1 MKPGNPGKA
10 AYRKIITNAV
20 IRSEQSRTRF
30 VIIVLVFV
38 AVYGVYRTI
47 FPVVGSASIGLFVF
61 SVTLFL
67 LLFEYYMLK
76 VLDKCV
82 LLEKDEPHLFLRSI
96 QLIAEC
102 LYPVILM
109 VLLLVFTP
117 VNPWLLLVSPAYVL
131 ILVLIGASVLRLRGD
146 STFLCGLF
154 GTLSYA
160 ALVFYVINH
169 AGREFESPF
178 ALENYFVL
186 LLLLLLMSG
195 VSVYITRKMREYLD
209 AAVREVET
217 RQEDELIRKDLEIA
231 EGIQQSLLPGKILR
245 FNDYELAGFS
255 RAAQQTGGDYY
266 DWRTLD
272 QSRLI
277 LTIADATG
285 HGIGPALMTT
295 ACRAYVRAIMDQDN
309 KPEQALRRLNFLVH
323 EDMPAGKFVT
333 FGLIDLDTGKHE
345 LSFLSAGHAP
355 HLLIRNRSSE
365 VEHIPAQGAPLGIS
379 AHLELEPSVTRF
391 LEKNDM
397 VVMLSD
403 GVYDIENRSG
413 RKLGLEQLISYITEN
428 RHLSAADLVDAISGY
443 LENYL
448 QGQMPGDDMTLV
460 VLKRT

>member
-1 MKPGNPGKA
+1 MKSGNPGKA
-10 AYRKIITNAV
+10 AYRRIITNAV

-30 VIIVLVFV
+30 VIIVLAFV

-47 FPVVGSASIGLFVF
+47 FPVVDSASIGLFVF
-61 SVTLFL
+61 SVTLFM

-76 VLDKCV
+76 VLEDCV
-82 LLEKDEPHLFLRSI
+82 LLNKDEPHLFLRSI
-96 QLIAEC
+96 QLILEC
-102 LYPVILM
+102 LYPVLLM
-109 VLLLVFTP
+109 ILLLAFTP

-154 GTLSYA
+154 GTVSYA

-169 AGREFESPF
+169 AGRDFESPF

-186 LLLLLLMSG
+186 VFLLLLMSG
-195 VSVYITRKMREYLD
+195 VSVYITRKMRQYLD

-217 RQEDELIRKDLEIA
+217 RRRHELIRKDLEIA
-231 EGIQQSLLPGKILR
+231 EGIQQSLLPGKTLK
-245 FNDYELAGFS
+245 FNDYELGGFS

-266 DWRTLD
+266 DWDTLD
-272 QSRLI
+272 NSRLV

-295 ACRAYVRAIMDQDN
+295 ACRAYVRAIMDHDN
-309 KPEQALRRLNFLVH
+309 KPEQVMQQLNSLVH

-345 LSFLSAGHAP
+345 LLFLSAGHAP
-355 HLLIRNRSSE
+355 HLLIRGKTSDI
-365 VEHIPAQGAPLGIS
+365 EHIPAQGAPLGINDY
-379 AHLELEPSVTRF
+379 LELEPPVVRHI
-391 LEKNDM
+391 EKDDL

-403 GVYDIENRSG
+403 GVFDVENKSG
-413 RKLGLEQLISYITEN
+413 NKLGLEQITAYIVDN
-428 RHLSAADLVDAISGY
+428 KHLSASELVDAMSGY
-443 LENYL
+443 LEDYL
-448 QGQMPGDDMTLV
+448 QGQLPRDDMTFV